1 MPLPQLLA
9 TLLAL
14 QPGPKDPALAERI
27 PQLLHTV
34 YGSGDESQT
43 AAAIDEARQ
52 LFLKRGLLT
61 VAEVGDEA
69 AYEFVVLTC
78 SPGPEEFQARV
89 LAEAKR
95 ARARHALPPDAVLYC
110 EARARQ
116 ERVKDRARLHP
127 PADPALRDEIRRL
140 YTGDQAVRQATGFDI
155 ERMTRMDRETER
167 PLKAIFESHGVPTY
181 EMVGPEA
188 ASMFVVM
195 VQHQSPD
202 FRRQVL
208 PRLRANVEAGQ
219 ADAADYS
226 MVYDRAASEEGR
238 KQRYGQNLECDGK
251 SATMHSM
258 PIEDETHVDTRRAR
272 IGLLR
277 LALYVR
283 MVSDLSPGVCPAP
296 HTAR

>member
-1 MPLPQLLA
+1 
-9 TLLAL
+9 
-14 QPGPKDPALAERI
+14 
-27 PQLLHTV
+27 
-34 YGSGDESQT
+34 
-43 AAAIDEARQ
+43 
-52 LFLKRGLLT
+52 
-61 VAEVGDEA
+61 
-69 AYEFVVLTC
+69 
-78 SPGPEEFQARV
+78 
-89 LAEAKR
+89 
-95 ARARHALPPDAVLYC
+95 
-110 EARARQ
+110 
-116 ERVKDRARLHP
+116 
-127 PADPALRDEIRRL
+127 
-140 YTGDQAVRQATGFDI
+140 
-155 ERMTRMDRETER
+155 MDRETER

-238 KQRYGQNLECDGK
+238 KQPYGQNLECDGENWHV
-251 SATMHSM
+251 TR
-258 PIEDETHVDTRRAR
+258 IEHERDVDTRRAR

>member
-27 PQLLHTV
+27 PQLLHTALAF
-34 YGSGDESQT
+34 GNEGQPE
-43 AAAIDEARQ
+43 AAIGEGWQ
-52 LFLKRGLLT
+52 VFLNRGLPT
-61 VAEVGDEA
+61 VAEVGEEA
-69 AYEFVVLTC
+69 AYEFVVLMC
-78 SPGPEEFQARV
+78 FSRPEEQAKV

-95 ARARHALPPDAVLYC
+95 ALARHAVPPDAVLYC

-116 ERVKDRARLHP
+116 DRVKAQAQRHP
-127 PADPALRDEIRRL
+127 PTDPALRDEIRRL
-140 YTGDQAVRQATGFDI
+140 YGPDQAVRQAKDFDI
-155 ERMTRMDRETER
+155 EKMTRVDRETER
-167 PLKAIFESHGVPTY
+167 PLKAIFETHGVPTY
-181 EMVGPEA
+181 DLAGPEA

-208 PRLRANVEAGQ
+208 PRLKANVEAGQ

-226 MVYDRAASEEGR
+226 MVYDRAASEGGR
-238 KQRYGQNLECDGK
+238 KQRYGQNLECDR
-251 SATMHSM
+251 SATIQLM

-283 MVSDLSPGVCPAP
+283 MVRDLSSGMCPGAP
-296 HTAR
+296 TAK

>member
-34 YGSGDESQT
+34 LSFGDEGQT
-43 AAAIDEARQ
+43 AAAIDEGRQ
-52 LFLKRGLLT
+52 VFRRRGLPT
-61 VAEVGDEA
+61 VAEVGEEA
-69 AYEFVVLTC
+69 AYEFVVLICFST
-78 SPGPEEFQARV
+78 PEESQAKV

-95 ARARHALPPDAVLYC
+95 ALARHAVPPDAVLFC

-116 ERVKDRARLHP
+116 DRVKAQAQRHP
-127 PADPALRDEIRRL
+127 PTDPALRDEIRRL
-140 YTGDQAVRQATGFDI
+140 YAPDQAVRQAKDFDI
-155 ERMTRMDRETER
+155 EKVTRVDRETER
-167 PLKAIFESHGVPTY
+167 PLKAIFESQGVPTY
-181 EMVGPEA
+181 DMVGPEA

-208 PRLRANVEAGQ
+208 PRLKANVDAGQ

-238 KQRYGQNLECDGK
+238 KQRYGQHLECDDK
-251 SATMHSM
+251 SSTMHSM

-272 IGLLR
+272 IGLVR

-283 MVSDLSPGVCPAP
+283 MVKDFSAGMCPGAP
-296 HTAR
+296 TAK

>member
-9 TLLAL
+9 AFVAL

-34 YGSGDESQT
+34 YGSGDEGQT

-69 AYEFVVLTC
+69 AYQFVVLTC

-95 ARARHALPPDAVLYC
+95 ARARRAVPPDAVLYC

-155 ERMTRMDRETER
+155 ERMTRMDRENAR
-167 PLKAIFESHGVPTY
+167 PLEAIFESHGVPTY
-181 EMVGPEA
+181 DMVGIEA
-188 ASMFVVM
+188 ASMFVAM
-195 VQHQSPD
+195 VQHRRPNCGGASFRSSRPTSRPD
-202 FRRQVL
+202 RRMQPTTRWSTTV
-208 PRLRANVEAGQ
+208 PRAKRAESSGTARTSNATRRTRCCTRGP
-219 ADAADYS
+219 S
-226 MVYDRAASEEGR
+226 RTKRTSTRAA
-238 KQRYGQNLECDGK
+238 
-251 SATMHSM
+251 
-258 PIEDETHVDTRRAR
+258 RAS
-272 IGLLR
+272 GSC
-277 LALYVR
+277 A
-283 MVSDLSPGVCPAP
+283 SPSTCAW
-296 HTAR
+296 

>member
-9 TLLAL
+9 AFVAL

-34 YGSGDESQT
+34 YGSGDEGQT

-69 AYEFVVLTC
+69 AYQFVVLTC

-95 ARARHALPPDAVLYC
+95 ARARRAVPPDAVLYC

-155 ERMTRMDRETER
+155 ERMTRMDRENAR
-167 PLKAIFESHGVPTY
+167 PLEAIFESHGVPTY
-181 EMVGPEA
+181 DMVGIEA
-188 ASMFVVM
+188 ASMFVAM
-195 VQHQSPD
+195 VQHQSPEL
-202 FRRQVL
+202 RRRVL
-208 PRLRANVEAGQ
+208 PKLEANVAAGQ
-219 ADAADYS
+219 ADAADYA
-226 MVYDRAASEEGR
+226 MVYDRAAREAGR
-238 KQRYGQNLECDGK
+238 EQRYGQNLECDAQDPLLHEG
-251 SATMHSM
+251 
-258 PIEDETHVDTRRAR
+258 PIEDEAHVDTRRAR

-283 MVSDLSPGVCPAP
+283 MVREISPDMCPGAP
-296 HTAR
+296 KAK